1 MVGRWYTVCRRYR
14 QRSAPRCYTGSIMR
28 TRSFLATFLTSLA
41 ASAAA
46 GAFAIGGDFA
56 IGSWVSPYGLPP
68 PAIVYDAFGRC
79 LMPQNCPD
87 YEQMRRFLD
96 RYERNHGQLFAPL
109 RGQVVEPPAQRR
121 DVAPTPEAHIQPAY
135 RAASQIRPEYEK
147 AGTRLDVSPQVG
159 R

>member
-1 MVGRWYTVCRRYR
+1 M
-14 QRSAPRCYTGSIMR
+14 
-28 TRSFLATFLTSLA
+28 
-41 ASAAA
+41 
-46 GAFAIGGDFA
+46 
-56 IGSWVSPYGLPP
+56 
-68 PAIVYDAFGRC
+68 YDAFGRC

-147 AGTRLDVSPQVG
+147 AGTRLDVSPRVG

>member
-41 ASAAA
+41 ASASA

-56 IGSWVSPYGLPP
+56 IGSWCSPYALPP
-68 PAIVYDAFGRC
+68 PALVYDAFCRC
-79 LMPQNCPD
+79 LMPHSFPPHV
-87 YEQMRRFLD
+87 QMRPFLD
-96 RYERNHGQLFAPL
+96 RYERNHGQLFAP
-109 RGQVVEPPAQRR
+109 RGQAVEPPAQRR

-147 AGTRLDVSPQVG
+147 AGTRLGVSPRVG